1 LGSFGTSAEPA
12 TSHPSHDTWVAKDQ
26 QVLGFINASLS
37 REILSHVAT
46 CTSAAA
52 VWRELQVMFTSQSRA
67 CTIQLHTRLVTTQK
81 CVLSAAVYYNKM
93 KGFADGMVAAGK
105 PLEDDDFI
113 SYVLVRL
120 DHDYNSSVGNVTSKT
135 NISLGTLY
143 SLFLVAEARL
153 DPQSSQY
160 QSSANVAMHDRAL
173 Q

>member
-67 CTIQLHTRLVTTQK
+67 CTIQLHTRLVTTHK

-93 KGFADGMVAAGK
+93 KGFADGTVAAGK

-120 DHDYNSSVGNVTSKT
+120 DHDYNSSDQQDRYFPRNSLLTVFGCRSK
-135 NISLGTLY
+135 IG
-143 SLFLVAEARL
+143 
-153 DPQSSQY
+153 SSKLSVPILCQCCY
-160 QSSANVAMHDRAL
+160 A
-173 Q
+173 